1 MPTMVMT
8 DPRTDRSSVVVDRAA
23 VAARRQDVLLTA
35 VAWWRLEARLAEALE
50 FAGESTALEAPA
62 SRIAR

>member
-8 DPRTDRSSVVVDRAA
+8 DPRTDRSAVLMDRTA
-23 VAARRQDVLLTA
+23 VAARRQDVLLA
-35 VAWWRLEARLAEALE
+35 AASWWRLEARLAEALE
-50 FAGESTALEAPA
+50 STGEPTNLEPPA